1 MATTKQKQLAQLAGQ
16 IYQVGYADGYHE
28 GLDQA
33 RKTIAQMI
41 PDPTDGHE
49 EMVAPDADTVLMPV
63 PPESHFGEEDHPI

>member
-1 MATTKQKQLAQLAGQ
+1 MATSKQQQLAQLAGQ

-63 PPESHFGEEDHPI
+63 SDLEGEIARDHPV